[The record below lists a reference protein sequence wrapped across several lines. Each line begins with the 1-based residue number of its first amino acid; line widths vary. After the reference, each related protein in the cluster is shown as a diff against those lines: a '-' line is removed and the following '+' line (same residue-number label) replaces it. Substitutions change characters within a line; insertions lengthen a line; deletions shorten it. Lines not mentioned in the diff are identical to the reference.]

1 MLRSGD
7 YRYRSLSVICRSTG
21 NWEIAEPLV
30 VGGYVAQACGV
41 ANIHWVEEL
50 LHWQQGSS
58 RRVREH
64 LASYLHIHH
73 PSIIGSLRRSGN
85 PLSSW
90 YQISSVYSVS
100 IHKSI
105 PVDLLFFVLSR
116 KSPTKRVGLVRAI
129 AIDQPNLLLLVAACV
144 DLAFRFFSVLGLGFF
159 SVTNRIIR
167 LSLKFPSRIIRFPSV
182 QN

>member
-1 MLRSGD
+1 MLEAFIFIRVPLCCAQEFNLSTMLRSGD
-7 YRYRSLSVICRSTG
+7 YCYRSLSVICRSTG

-41 ANIHWVEEL
+41 ANIRWVEEL

-90 YQISSVYSVS
+90 YQFSSVYSVS

-116 KSPTKRVGLVRAI
+116 KSQKY
-129 AIDQPNLLLLVAACV
+129 
-144 DLAFRFFSVLGLGFF
+144 
-159 SVTNRIIR
+159 
-167 LSLKFPSRIIRFPSV
+167 
-182 QN
+182 

>member
-64 LASYLHIHH
+64 LASYLHIHQ
-73 PSIIGSLRRSGN
+73 PSIIGSLRRSGH

-90 YQISSVYSVS
+90 YQISSVASVR
-100 IHKSI
+100 IHPIHPLDWFCFRPIQKKPYKNIRVSKFCHSLDCI
-105 PVDLLFFVLSR
+105 GVFVFSCCSLCSTRKFLRGATYCGLKRSQSYCSDLEKLCKES
-116 KSPTKRVGLVRAI
+116 KKKEKR
-129 AIDQPNLLLLVAACV
+129 
-144 DLAFRFFSVLGLGFF
+144 
-159 SVTNRIIR
+159 
-167 LSLKFPSRIIRFPSV
+167 
-182 QN
+182 